1 MLRELMSMRLRL
13 AGWFGTLAIAA
24 GCGAHVTPR
33 AVPAPPNVVLILSD
47 DHAWTDYGFMGH
59 PVVRTP
65 NIDALAAEGLRFT
78 RGYNV
83 TSVCRPSLATYAT
96 GLFPHQHGITGND
109 PPGDRTAAR
118 DPAARA
124 SMEAVFS
131 GHPTVATLL
140 ARAGYRSLQTGKW
153 WEGDP
158 KAHGFTEAMTHGDVA
173 RGGRHGDDGLT
184 IGREGMQPIETFLD
198 ATRATGQPFFLW
210 YAPFMPH
217 TPHTPPDRLLAKYR
231 TDGRPEALARYYA
244 MIEWFDETVGDLMA
258 SLDRRGLREN
268 TLVLYIAD
276 NGWLQAEV
284 PREQGRTPGK
294 MSPYDAG
301 LRTPIIVRWPGHVTP
316 ARDDRTLASGIDIVP
331 TILSAARVAI
341 PAALPGLPL
350 TDRQALTARDMVFG
364 SLSAHTSVDVLQ
376 PAANLK
382 YRMAVSQDGWKL
394 ILPYIRNRDVTLTID
409 GVTGAWAAGTGPELY
424 DLTNDPR
431 ETHNRSAEQ
440 PGIVNRLRSR
450 IDKWW
455 SVPE

>member
-1 MLRELMSMRLRL
+1 MMSMRLRL
-13 AGWFGTLAIAA
+13 VGLFGTLAIAA
-24 GCGAHVTPR
+24 GCVANVTP
-33 AVPAPPNVVLILSD
+33 PAAPARPNVVLILSD
-47 DHAWTDYGFMGH
+47 DHAWTDHGFMGH

-65 NIDALAAEGLRFT
+65 SIDALAAAGLRFT

-124 SMEAVFS
+124 SMEAMFS
-131 GHPTVATLL
+131 RHPTVATLL

-158 KAHGFTEAMTHGDVA
+158 KTHGFTEAMTHGDVA
-173 RGGRHGDDGLT
+173 RGGRHGDEGLK
-184 IGREGMQPIETFLD
+184 IGREGMQPIEAFLD
-198 ATRATGQPFFLW
+198 ANRATGQPFFLW

-258 SLDRRGLREN
+258 SLDRRGLREH

-276 NGWLQAEV
+276 NGWLQAEA
-284 PREQGRTPGK
+284 PGEQGRTPGK

-301 LRTPIIVRWPGHVTP
+301 LRTPIIVRWPDRVRP
-316 ARDDRTLASGIDIVP
+316 ERDDRTLASGIDIVP
-331 TILSAARVAI
+331 TILSAAGVAI
-341 PAALPGLPL
+341 PATLPGIPL
-350 TDRQALTARDMVFG
+350 TDRQALAARDMVFG
-364 SLSAHTSVDVLQ
+364 SLSAHTSVDLLQ
-376 PAANLK
+376 PVANLK
-382 YRMAVSQDGWKL
+382 YRMGVSQDGWKL
-394 ILPYIRNRDVTLTID
+394 ILPYTRNRDVVLTID
-409 GVTGAWAAGTGPELY
+409 GVTGAWASGTGPELY

-431 ETHNRSAEQ
+431 ETRNLAADH
-440 PGIVNRLRSR
+440 PDIVNRLRSR
-450 IDKWW
+450 IDTWW
-455 SVPE
+455 AVPE